1 VIRSRLSYHAPASL
15 SEASEL
21 LASGDAAVLAG
32 GTWLVPLM
40 TRGERSP
47 GRVLDLR
54 GLGLPG
60 IAEDGGGVRI
70 GAMTTYS
77 DLVASGVVRRR
88 LPLLWTA
95 AAGITGGAQIRNLGT
110 IGGSACFATPASDM
124 PACLV
129 ALGAV
134 LHVHGASGE
143 REIPAPAF
151 FLDAFRTALAGDEL
165 LTALTIPAQ
174 GGPSGYCKFKLCEG
188 SWPVVTAAAVGGRER
203 PSVTVG
209 GAQRVPLRIDVEGGE
224 PADVAALVAERLADP
239 WEDELAPARYRQS
252 IAPVIAR
259 RALEQM
265 LDREERS

>member
-1 VIRSRLSYHAPASL
+1 MIRSRLAYHAPASL
-15 SEASEL
+15 SEASDT
-21 LASGDAAVLAG
+21 LAGGDAAVLAG

-47 GRVLDLR
+47 GGVVDLR
-54 GLGLPG
+54 GLGLGG
-60 IAEDGGGVRI
+60 ITEDGGGVRI
-70 GAMTTYS
+70 GAMATYS
-77 DLVASGVVRRR
+77 DLIASDAVRRR

-110 IGGSACFATPASDM
+110 IGGSACFATPSSDM

-134 LHVHGASGE
+134 LHVHGPSGE

-165 LTALTIPAQ
+165 VTELTIPAQ
-174 GGPSGYCKFKLCEG
+174 AGPGGYCKFKLCEG
-188 SWPVVTAAAVGGRER
+188 SWPIVTAAAVGGRER

-209 GAQRVPLRIDVEGGE
+209 GAQRVPLRIEADGGPVEL
-224 PADVAALVAERLADP
+224 AALVAERLAEP
-239 WEDELAPARYRQS
+239 WDDELAPAAYRRS

-265 LDREERS
+265 LEEEKS